1 MNQITFKQYRNID
14 LVIWTVLLVIFE
26 TITTFATTKWFA
38 VQAVAISISL
48 ALICIVMMRWSG
60 YAAILA
66 VVGGF
71 VYCLASGA
79 EPKQYLI
86 YCIGN
91 LFSLV
96 ALLLFKLFDK
106 EKIRTGVWK
115 LVLFVLVA
123 YIGMAIGRGA
133 VTLFFG
139 GDINA
144 FVVFATTDIISLL
157 FAEIILILLR
167 KSEGMI
173 EDQKTYLLRLDR
185 EKKEKENVYA
195 EQKTEEFL

>member
-1 MNQITFKQYRNID
+1 
-14 LVIWTVLLVIFE
+14 
-26 TITTFATTKWFA
+26 
-38 VQAVAISISL
+38 
-48 ALICIVMMRWSG
+48 
-60 YAAILA
+60 
-66 VVGGF
+66 
-71 VYCLASGA
+71 
-79 EPKQYLI
+79 
-86 YCIGN
+86 
-91 LFSLV
+91 
-96 ALLLFKLFDK
+96 
-106 EKIRTGVWK
+106 GV
-115 LVLFVLVA
+115 
-123 YIGMAIGRGA
+123 

>member
-14 LVIWTVLLVIFE
+14 LVIWTILLIIFE
-26 TITTFATTKWFA
+26 TITTFATTKGFA
-38 VQAVAISISL
+38 AQAVAISISL

-86 YCIGN
+86 YCVGN
-91 LFSLV
+91 LFSLI
-96 ALLLFKLFDK
+96 ALLLFKIFDK
-106 EKIRTGVWK
+106 EKIRTDVWK

-123 YIGMAIGRGA
+123 YIGMAIGRGT

-157 FAEIILILLR
+157 FAEVVLILLR

-173 EDQKTYLLRLDR
+173 EDQKAYLLRLDR
-185 EKKEKENVYA
+185 EKKEKEA
-195 EQKTEEFL
+195 IPEQEEEHYL

>member
-14 LVIWTVLLVIFE
+14 LVIWTILLIIFE

-38 VQAVAISISL
+38 AQAVAISISL
-48 ALICIVMMRWSG
+48 ALICIVMMRWNG

-91 LFSLV
+91 LFSLI
-96 ALLLFKLFDK
+96 ALLLFKVFDK
-106 EKIRTGVWK
+106 EKIRTDIPK
-115 LVLFVLVA
+115 LVVFVLVA
-123 YIGMAIGRGA
+123 YVGMALGRGA
-133 VTLFFG
+133 VTQFFG
-139 GDINA
+139 GDIKA

-157 FAEIILILLR
+157 FAEVILILLR
-167 KSEGMI
+167 KSDGMI

-185 EKKEKENVYA
+185 EKKEKEA
-195 EQKTEEFL
+195 APEQEEEYFL

>member
-1 MNQITFKQYRNID
+1 MSQITFKQYRNID
-14 LVIWTVLLVIFE
+14 LVIWTILLIIFE

-38 VQAVAISISL
+38 AQAVAISISL

-71 VYCLASGA
+71 VYCFASGA
-79 EPKQYLI
+79 EPGQYLI
-86 YCIGN
+86 YCVGN

-96 ALLLFKLFDK
+96 ALLLFKVFGK
-106 EKIRTGVWK
+106 ENIRIGVWK

-123 YIGMAIGRGA
+123 YIGMSAGRG
-133 VTLFFG
+133 VITLFFG
-139 GDINA
+139 GDMKA
-144 FVVFATTDIISLL
+144 FAVFATTDIISLL
-157 FAEIILILLR
+157 FAEVILILLR

-185 EKKEKENVYA
+185 EKKEKEA
-195 EQKTEEFL
+195 GPEQEEEYF

>member
-14 LVIWTVLLVIFE
+14 LVIWTILLIIFE

-38 VQAVAISISL
+38 AQAVAISISL
-48 ALICIVMMRWSG
+48 ALICIVMMRWNG

-91 LFSLV
+91 LFSLI
-96 ALLLFKLFDK
+96 ALLLFKVFDK
-106 EKIRTGVWK
+106 EKIRTDIPK
-115 LVLFVLVA
+115 LVVFVLVA
-123 YIGMAIGRGA
+123 YIGMALGRGA
-133 VTLFFG
+133 VTQFFG
-139 GDINA
+139 GDIKA

-157 FAEIILILLR
+157 FAEVILILLR
-167 KSEGMI
+167 KSDGMI
-173 EDQKTYLLRLDR
+173 ADQKTYLLRLDR
-185 EKKEKENVYA
+185 EKKEKEA
-195 EQKTEEFL
+195 APEQEEEYFL

>member
-38 VQAVAISISL
+38 AQAVAISISL

-66 VVGGF
+66 VAGGV
-71 VYCLASGA
+71 VYCFASGA
-79 EPKQYLI
+79 KPEQYLI
-86 YCIGN
+86 YCVGN
-91 LFSLV
+91 LFSLI
-96 ALLLFKLFDK
+96 ALLLFKVFDK
-106 EKIRTGVWK
+106 ERIRTGVFK

-123 YIGMAIGRGA
+123 YVGMTLGRG
-133 VTLFFG
+133 VVSLFFG
-139 GDINA
+139 GELKT
-144 FVVFATTDIISLL
+144 FVVIATTDVISLL
-157 FAEIILILLR
+157 FAEVVLMILR
-167 KSEGMI
+167 KTDGMI

-185 EKKEKENVYA
+185 EKKEA
-195 EQKTEEFL
+195 AAGQEEEHYL